1 MSQPYTLDRTVRLC
15 INIAIAVALFF
26 ITKQLSGVL
35 LPFVVSWFL
44 AYLIHPIVNFF
55 QYKCRIK
62 NRAASVIIT
71 LIILVILISLI
82 VFALGKPVSNEI
94 AKMTD
99 IVTAYISGLD
109 AKTILPDA
117 WEDAIRRWLS
127 EIDYMQYLT
136 IGNIESVIEKIS
148 PYVGGILG
156 GSVSF
161 VSSLFVIF
169 VGFLYLIFILID
181 YEQINSGLVE
191 YIPTKYRDT
200 ISGIK
205 QDLENGM
212 NKYFRGQALIAT
224 CVGILFSIGFLIM
237 GLPLAIVVG
246 LFIGLLNMVPYLQ
259 VVGIPVCMLLGV
271 LQSAATGTAYW
282 IILLEIAA
290 VFIVVQSIQDMVLT
304 PLIMGKTIGMKPA
317 VMLLALSIW
326 GSLFGVAGMIIALPM
341 TTVMISYYKRFII
354 SQDDEDNKEV
364 ADSAIQQPIVEKENN
379 SETA

>member
-71 LIILVILISLI
+71 LIILVILLSLI

-354 SQDDEDNKEV
+354 SQDDENNKEV

>member
-71 LIILVILISLI
+71 LIILVILLSLI

-354 SQDDEDNKEV
+354 SQDDENNKEV
-364 ADSAIQQPIVEKENN
+364 ADSAIQQPIVEMENN

>member
-71 LIILVILISLI
+71 LIILVILLSLI

-364 ADSAIQQPIVEKENN
+364 ADSAIQQPIVEMENN